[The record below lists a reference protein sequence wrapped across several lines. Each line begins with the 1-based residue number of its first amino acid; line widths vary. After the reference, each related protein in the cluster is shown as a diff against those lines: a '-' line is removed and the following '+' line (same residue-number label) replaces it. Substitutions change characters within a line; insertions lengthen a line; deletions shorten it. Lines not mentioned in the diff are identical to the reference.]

1 MFKIQDGRKSF
12 TQWDLNRKIIVEDDS
27 ITRVHFT
34 NSNRIGENALVC
46 EVIDNVV
53 NVPNIILQG
62 YGTIFVYG
70 CDSNY
75 TKYIEAFDIIRREK
89 PDSYVYTET
98 EVLNYNNLLERI
110 NSVEGSIEQV
120 VANYLRENPPQV
132 DLSGYA
138 TKEYVDNAIA
148 AITAVGVQ
156 HITITDATELLNLK
170 DGFYIVDNEFTVN
183 TLKGENT
190 FSGALSIKQDWQNYV
205 FIDNNA
211 NLWYNDGDGTWDCSW
226 YATQEDVDILRQQ
239 LDNSGFQ
246 TENQVNTIIGNT
258 LSGLGYQNRSQVQT
272 IVTQTVPTLDIDAS
286 QVKHIKGNPSSGWVL
301 ENREYTL
308 QQMANVFDN
317 EFKNMASGLTVS
329 QKNIVDTAISEA
341 IAAIGV
347 AEGGT
352 Y

>member
-27 ITRVHFT
+27 ITQVHFT

-89 PDSYVYTET
+89 PDSYIYTET
-98 EVLNYNNLLERI
+98 EVLNYNSLLEKI

-120 VANYLRENPPQV
+120 VADYLRENPPQV
-132 DLSGYA
+132 DLNGYA

-148 AITAVGVQ
+148 AINLSNYFTKEEANSKFATKEEIPSTSGL
-156 HITITDATELLNLK
+156 ATEQ
-170 DGFYIVDNEFTVN
+170 YVN
-183 TLKGENT
+183 T
-190 FSGALSIKQDWQNYV
+190 AL
-205 FIDNNA
+205 
-211 NLWYNDGDGTWDCSW
+211 T
-226 YATQEDVDILRQQ
+226 
-239 LDNSGFQ
+239 NSGFQ
-246 TENQVNTIIGNT
+246 TETQVNTLISN
-258 LSGLGYQNRSQVQT
+258 
-272 IVTQTVPTLDIDAS
+272 
-286 QVKHIKGNPSSGWVL
+286 
-301 ENREYTL
+301 
-308 QQMANVFDN
+308 
-317 EFKNMASGLTVS
+317 
-329 QKNIVDTAISEA
+329 AIS
-341 IAAIGV
+341 AIGA
-347 AEGGT
+347 AEEGT